1 MPIDRERILYLLGEI
16 EKALSILKEFQ
27 QEAKERILGDPKSLG
42 AIKYY
47 FIVAIEG
54 CASVGN
60 HVISREHWGIPESYV
75 DTFVIL
81 GRKSVVP
88 ENLAQNLVNMARFR
102 NLLVHLYW
110 KVNDERLYE
119 ILQSHLQDIEEF
131 VDCITRRYL

>member
-1 MPIDRERILYLLGEI
+1 
-16 EKALSILKEFQ
+16 
-27 QEAKERILGDPKSLG
+27 
-42 AIKYY
+42 
-47 FIVAIEG
+47 
-54 CASVGN
+54 
-60 HVISREHWGIPESYV
+60 
-75 DTFVIL
+75 
-81 GRKSVVP
+81 VP